1 MVGQACYKNLH
12 SNVNLCNTHAGRE
25 LASVPSTTPAMVPEA
40 SLPPQIA
47 PDVAVLP
54 EGSAAVLELSPG
66 VPESLGLN
74 MAISSNRTAAS
85 TQAANTVDA
94 SYCDVPSCG
103 QSCSDY
109 TTSQAAAL
117 HNQNYLWYG
126 TSSTCYVFSFQPVQ
140 TQYQKCC
147 VQTCS
152 ADSDCP
158 TSYYCQSGW
167 NVNGG
172 SVCTKCDA
180 CATTQNTKCQEDQ
193 QCQFSCCLSP
203 TGFGCLAPGMD
214 TSLSAVSG
222 DMCCPSLPSSFP
234 GGYSQDGSSISCHCY
249 TPQICSSVSSPQ
261 VNTAA
266 PVSPPPSPR
275 SPPPP
280 PPPRPPPPPPA
291 VSLLSTAL

>member
-1 MVGQACYKNLH
+1 MA
-12 SNVNLCNTHAGRE
+12 
-25 LASVPSTTPAMVPEA
+25 
-40 SLPPQIA
+40 PQIA

-54 EGSAAVLELSPG
+54 EGPAAVVELSPG

-74 MAISSNRTAAS
+74 MAISSNHTAAT
-85 TQAANTVDA
+85 TQAANTVDN
-94 SYCDVPSCG
+94 SHCGVPSCG

-109 TTSQAAAL
+109 TTSNAATL

-126 TSSTCYVFSFQPVQ
+126 TSSTCYALSLQFVR
-140 TQYQKCC
+140 TQYQQCC

-180 CATTQNTKCQEDQ
+180 CSTTQNTKCQEDQ

-203 TGFGCLAPGMD
+203 TGIGCLAPGVD
-214 TSLSAVSG
+214 SSLSAISG

-234 GGYSQDGSSISCHCY
+234 GGYNQVGNSISCHCN
-249 TPQICSSVSSPQ
+249 TPQICSSVNSPQ
-261 VNTAA
+261 ANTAVV
-266 PVSPPPSPR
+266 PVPPSPLPR
-275 SPPPP
+275 PSPGSPPPP
-280 PPPRPPPPPPA
+280 PPV
-291 VSLLSTAL
+291 VSLLSTSL